1 MKGFYPTIVDD
12 ILPHIRQNM
21 PHIHTILR
29 SKQTEEYNNDAFE
42 GDHMPSIIGFYKGCS
57 QRTAF

>member
-1 MKGFYPTIVDD
+1 MKGFYPTIVDH

-29 SKQTEEYNNDAFE
+29 CKQTKKYNNDAFE
-42 GDHMPSIIGFYKGCS
+42 GDHMPSIIGFYPKL
-57 QRTAF
+57 